1 LSADSFLW
9 PFASSKPRGG
19 GVRLK
24 NSTGISTAY
33 GLTGTQYNA
42 DAEGIFIV
50 TAADVRP
57 LLAADW
63 VEVRAEVMDG

>member
-1 LSADSFLW
+1 M
-9 PFASSKPRGG
+9 
-19 GVRLK
+19 K